1 MTDLCGTDRQS
12 PVKQFPIEDLTY
24 VERTSSK
31 VLNLAI
37 ATLGQPLVFNTG
49 SPGVAEEVIAKLRQ
63 SKEATGET
71 LQVSSNAGSGVSSE
85 EDDNVSPPAEAKS
98 VRWAEDAAP
107 AVAAPAAG
115 EETCVVLYDFEAG
128 GDDELTVSEGEN
140 LTVVEKENDEW
151 WLVRNSRGQEGVVPA
166 QYVEIAEGGIAAAS
180 PAQNGHAQA
189 AAAAAAAEA
198 QREEQARKAEEQ
210 RRAIEAAARE
220 REAQEAAD
228 RAIAEQVEREERSKR
243 ERALQAHQDEERR
256 TREME
261 AAKR

>member
-1 MTDLCGTDRQS
+1 MHLGSTDVQS
-12 PVKQFPIEDLTY
+12 PVKQYPIEDLTY

-31 VLNLAI
+31 VINLTI

-49 SPGVAEEVIAKLRQ
+49 SPGTAEEIIVKLGQ

-71 LQVSSNAGSGVSSE
+71 LQVTNAASGATSE
-85 EDDNVSPPAEAKS
+85 EDDNVSPPVEAKS
-98 VRWAEDAAP
+98 VRWAEDATI
-107 AVAAPAAG
+107 PAATRSASS
-115 EETCVVLYDFEAG
+115 EQAVVLYDFEAG

-140 LTVVEKENDEW
+140 LTIVEKENDEW
-151 WLVRNSRGQEGVVPA
+151 WLVRNSKGQEGVVPA
-166 QYVEIAEGGIAAAS
+166 QYVEITAGGAAVSS
-180 PAQNGHAQA
+180 PAQNGHAEA
-189 AAAAAAAEA
+189 AAAAAAAEAA

-228 RAIAEQVEREERSKR
+228 RAIAEQVEAEERAKR
-243 ERALQAHQDEERR
+243 ERALQAHQDEERHM
-256 TREME
+256 REME

>member
-1 MTDLCGTDRQS
+1 MQS

-24 VERTSSK
+24 VDRTSSK
-31 VLNLAI
+31 VINLTI

-49 SPGVAEEVIAKLRQ
+49 SPGTAEEIIAKLRQ

-71 LQVSSNAGSGVSSE
+71 LQVSSNAGSGVTSE
-85 EDDNVSPPAEAKS
+85 EDDNVSPPVESKS
-98 VRWAEDAAP
+98 VRWAEDAAVP
-107 AVAAPAAG
+107 AASAPAAD
-115 EETCVVLYDFEAG
+115 EEACVVLYDFEAG

-140 LTVVEKENDEW
+140 LTIVEKENDEW

-166 QYVEIAEGGIAAAS
+166 QYVEITEGGAAS
-180 PAQNGHAQA
+180 GGPTQNGHAEA
-189 AAAAAAAEA
+189 AAAAAAAEAA

-228 RAIAEQVEREERSKR
+228 RAIAEQVEREERAKR

>member
-1 MTDLCGTDRQS
+1 M
-12 PVKQFPIEDLTY
+12 KQYPIEDLTY

-31 VLNLAI
+31 VINLTI

-49 SPGVAEEVIAKLRQ
+49 SPATAEEIIAKLGQ

-71 LQVSSNAGSGVSSE
+71 LQVSSNAASGATSE

-98 VRWAEDAAP
+98 VRWAEDATIP
-107 AVAAPAAG
+107 AAAAPTSG
-115 EETCVVLYDFEAG
+115 EEACVVLYDFEAG

-140 LTVVEKENDEW
+140 LTIVEKENDEW

-166 QYVEIAEGGIAAAS
+166 QYVEITEGGAAAA
-180 PAQNGHAQA
+180 PAQNGHAEA
-189 AAAAAAAEA
+189 AAAAAAAEAA

-228 RAIAEQVEREERSKR
+228 RAIAEQVEAEERAKR

-256 TREME
+256 MREME

>member
-1 MTDLCGTDRQS
+1 M
-12 PVKQFPIEDLTY
+12 KQFPIEDLTY

-31 VLNLAI
+31 VINLTI

-49 SPGVAEEVIAKLRQ
+49 SPSTAEEIIAKLRQ
-63 SKEATGET
+63 SKEATGEA
-71 LQVSSNAGSGVSSE
+71 LQVSSNAGSGVTSE

-98 VRWAEDAAP
+98 VRWAEDAAVP
-107 AVAAPAAG
+107 AATAPAG
-115 EETCVVLYDFEAG
+115 EEVCVVLYDFEAG

-140 LTVVEKENDEW
+140 LTIVEKENDEW

-166 QYVEIAEGGIAAAS
+166 QYVEIAEGGAAAGG
-180 PAQNGHAQA
+180 PAQNGHAEA
-189 AAAAAAAEA
+189 AAAAAAAAAA

-210 RRAIEAAARE
+210 RRAIEAAARD

-228 RAIAEQVEREERSKR
+228 RAIAEQVEREERAKR

-256 TREME
+256 VREME